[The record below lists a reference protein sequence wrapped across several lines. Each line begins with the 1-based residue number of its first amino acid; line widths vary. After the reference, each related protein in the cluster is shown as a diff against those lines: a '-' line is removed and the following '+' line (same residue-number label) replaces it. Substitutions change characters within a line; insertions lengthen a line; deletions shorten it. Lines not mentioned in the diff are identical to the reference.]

1 MNSNIRIE
9 YSDGKPVYYVTK
21 STEDLKMPSLGF
33 KKEEDAELAVAIAK
47 VLKSY
52 GIQTNTNS
60 ELTRDIQYT
69 FRVLGVVE
77 SEWFCMPERDQ
88 KPTTK

>member
-9 YSDGKPVYYVTK
+9 YEDGKPKYYVTK

-33 KKEEDAELAVAIAK
+33 NKEEEAELAVAIAK

-52 GIQTNTNS
+52 GIKTNTNS

-69 FRVLGVVE
+69 FRALGLVE
-77 SEWFCMPERDQ
+77 SEWFGMPD
-88 KPTTK
+88 KDH